1 MIRIRIRKKLNMAAG
16 VTDLV
21 VDAELPLQNITALYG
36 PSGSGKTSLL
46 KIIAGLMQPD
56 EGFIMVNNEVWL
68 DTSNKINLP
77 PQKRN
82 VGFVFQDYALF
93 PNMTV
98 EENLRYACGKNVDE
112 GLIKHL
118 LTVTGLSTFANHKPA
133 TLSGGQKQRVALAR
147 TLVRKP
153 SLLLLD
159 EPLSA
164 LDNETRI
171 QLQHQLLQFQKEYGF
186 SALLVSH
193 DVAEVYHLA
202 KRIISID
209 AGKVMKVGTS
219 AEVFSLATNTDQIRL
234 IGQVISTNNEM
245 MEVLV
250 DQRLYQLK
258 YVQGLSVG
266 DKVSLLFADTKKIK

>member
-1 MIRIRIRKKLNMAAG
+1 MISISIRKKLNMAGGPA
-16 VTDLV
+16 DLV

-46 KIIAGLMQPD
+46 KIIAGLTQPD
-56 EGFIMVNNEVWL
+56 EGFIQVNNEVWL
-68 DTSNKINLP
+68 DTKNKINLP

-82 VGFVFQDYALF
+82 IGFVFQDYALF

-98 EENLRYACGKNVDE
+98 EGNLRYACSKNVDE
-112 GLIKHL
+112 ELVKHL
-118 LTVTGLSTFANHKPA
+118 LVVTGLTAFANHKPA

-147 TLVRKP
+147 ALVRKP

-164 LDNETRI
+164 LDNETRL
-171 QLQHQLLQFQKEYGF
+171 QLQQELLQFQKEYKF

-193 DVAEVYHLA
+193 DIAEIYQLA
-202 KRIISID
+202 KSVISID
-209 AGKVMKVGTS
+209 GGKVLKVGRP
-219 AEVFSLATNTDQIRL
+219 AEVFGFATNAGQINL
-234 IGQVISTNNEM
+234 IGQIVSIDNEM
-245 MEVLV
+245 MEVLA

-258 YVQGLSVG
+258 YVEGLSVG
-266 DKVSLLFADTKKIK
+266 DKVCLAFADVKKIG